1 MQLTSEF
8 AAVTEAL
15 SIAQIPYAV
24 CGGIAVVIHGFART
38 TRDIDL
44 LVLEADLERILVCV
58 RGLNY
63 NLDGGLIPLEF
74 GEPFERNVYRVSKAE
89 GRDLM
94 SLDLVLVN
102 PLLQRAW
109 ETRERYTWQGRE
121 IDVVSRLGLGD
132 MKRLS
137 GRPQDLVDLE
147 RLGIRD
153 DDAANSP
160 AG

>member
-1 MQLTSEF
+1 MELIDEF

-15 SIAQIPYAV
+15 SSRQIPYAV

-44 LVLEADLERILVCV
+44 LVLESDLPQILDCV
-58 RGLNY
+58 RVLGY
-63 NLDGGLIPLEF
+63 NLDGGMIPLGH
-74 GEPFERNVYRVSKAE
+74 GEPYERNVYRISKAQ

-94 SLDLVLVN
+94 TLDLVLVN

-109 ETRERYTWQGRE
+109 ETRERYTWTDRQIE
-121 IDVVSRLGLGD
+121 VVSRLGLAE

-147 RLGIRD
+147 RLGISD
-153 DDAANSP
+153 DES
-160 AG
+160 